1 MRNVRATTDRHERHQ
16 IRVMTLCDNI
26 LQGQQEQRGGEEHG
40 GLKEW
45 LGRRI
50 SPGYR
55 KEEKNK
61 TEKKKRLET

>member
-1 MRNVRATTDRHERHQ
+1 
-16 IRVMTLCDNI
+16 MTLCDNI